1 MVKLLYQLMEAKMST
16 EMREAIRIGTLEIR
30 FLVEPEE
37 SAGSVSVFEFDVPA
51 RSKVPIPHSHDAY
64 EETIYGLAGILTW
77 TVDGSTVDL
86 APGEA
91 LLIPRGSVH
100 HFDNA
105 GDVDARALAVVTPGI
120 LGPDYFREI
129 SDVMDAAAGGPPD
142 LAALAAIMRRHGLTP
157 AA

>member
-51 RSKVPIPHSHDAY
+51 GSKVPIPHSHDAY